1 MARTLST
8 QVTAA
13 LVAIGALVVAAP
25 GAAAGTGFV
34 VGSGTAITVP
44 TGDVGGPPAK
54 ATPFPSTIDVAGRP
68 AGVTDLDVQLLGLDH
83 TWPADL
89 DVLLVGPQ
97 GQQVT
102 LMSDAGA
109 DNAVADVD
117 LVFDDEAA
125 GPLPDNQV
133 IASGIYRPTNYAPT
147 TDTYPA
153 PAPAGTSSSSLA
165 GFDGTDPNGQWKLYV
180 VGDSH
185 SGSGEFSGGWELR
198 ITTVDP
204 PVAPTLTSPVSGT
217 VNTTGVVTFAGTASP
232 GVAVRVTDGSTEVAS
247 TLASGSGAWT
257 ASLTG
262 VATGSHS
269 YRAVVTDTFGNSSP
283 SPAATVMV
291 DTASP
296 SGSVLVNNG
305 ALRTR
310 TPRVTLSLPA
320 TDLGSGVTEMRLSN
334 DGVTWSGFETYAPTR
349 PWAFT
354 AANGT
359 KTVRV
364 QFRDAAGNVS
374 SAVSDSIVL
383 DSVAPKVSS
392 TKPGA
397 GARGVTRSMT
407 VVAVASERLS
417 PATVLRATA
426 YLTKA
431 GSSTKVRAK
440 VTYDAATRTI
450 RINPRRDLA
459 RRTTYVATITT
470 AVKDEAGNFLD
481 QQSRNGLQ
489 SKRWSFTTR

>member
-1 MARTLST
+1 
-8 QVTAA
+8 VN
-13 LVAIGALVVAAP
+13 VV
-25 GAAAGTGFV
+25 
-34 VGSGTAITVP
+34 
-44 TGDVGGPPAK
+44 
-54 ATPFPSTIDVAGRP
+54 
-68 AGVTDLDVQLLGLDH
+68 L
-83 TWPADL
+83 
-89 DVLLVGPQ
+89 
-97 GQQVT
+97 
-102 LMSDAGA
+102 
-109 DNAVADVD
+109 
-117 LVFDDEAA
+117 DDEA
-125 GPLPDNQV
+125 GPLLPETPTDIV
-133 IASGIYRPTNYAPT
+133 SGTYRPTNYNYPGQSG
-147 TDTYPA
+147 DNFQPPA
-153 PAPAGTSSSSLA
+153 PILPLTAANLGV
-165 GFDGTDPNGQWKLYV
+165 FDGTDPNGTWALYAV
-180 VGDSH
+180 DDAIADT
-185 SGSGEFSGGWELR
+185 GGLADGWSLQ

-204 PVAPTLTSPVSGT
+204 PAAPTLTSPVSGT
-217 VNTTGVVTFAGTASP
+217 VNSTGVVTFAGTATP
-232 GVAVRVTDGSTEVAS
+232 GVAVRVTDGGTEVAS

-334 DGVTWSGFETYAPTR
+334 DGVTWSGFETYAATR

-383 DSVAPKVSS
+383 DSVAPKVS
-392 TKPGA
+392 TIKPGA
-397 GARGVTRSMT
+397 GASGVTRSMT

-417 PATVLRATA
+417 SATVLRATA
-426 YLTKA
+426 YLTKS

-470 AVKDEAGNFLD
+470 AVKDAAGNFLD
-481 QQSRNGLQ
+481 QQSRRGLQ
-489 SKRWSFTTR
+489 PKRWSFTTR